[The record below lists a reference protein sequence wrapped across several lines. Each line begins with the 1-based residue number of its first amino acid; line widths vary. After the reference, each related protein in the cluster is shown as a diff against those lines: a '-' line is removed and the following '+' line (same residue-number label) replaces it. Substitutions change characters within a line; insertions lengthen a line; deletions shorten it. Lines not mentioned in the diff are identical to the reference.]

1 MTTRV
6 DVEELETTKSEKL
19 LAVVLGLFL
28 LIGSL
33 WAYDKLY
40 DLARAIIDPPQYP
53 FFSQDKKLLAE
64 IDRQWDRVDWL
75 AFAFRLPLALMLTTF
90 GLWLLARLRKSASHY
105 LPVGFAFVGSA
116 VLLDLVMAGDYVSE
130 WVDPLEFGPLVLSL
144 FGIAATLVAFYG
156 LRRYLA
162 RRLPYRRVRKSECPF
177 CSYPVRSSEFCEGC
191 GRAVFAACARCDSP
205 RRVGTVHC
213 GACGAT

>member
-1 MTTRV
+1 MTSRV

-19 LAVVLGLFL
+19 LAVVLGVFL

-40 DLARAIIDPPQYP
+40 DLARAIIDPADFP
-53 FFSQDKKLLAE
+53 FFTQDKELREE
-64 IDRQWDRVDWL
+64 INRQWDRVDWL
-75 AFAFRLPLALMLTTF
+75 AFAFRLPLALSLTTF
-90 GLWLLARLRKSASHY
+90 SLWLLARLRRTASQY

-116 VLLDLVMAGDYVSE
+116 VILDLVMAGDYVSA

-144 FGIAATLVAFYG
+144 FGSGATLVAFYG
-156 LRRYLA
+156 LQRYLA

-177 CSYPVRSSEFCEGC
+177 CSYPTRSAEFCEGC
-191 GRAVFAACARCDSP
+191 GRAVIAPCTRCDSP